1 MRFDGSLHVELRLRG
16 VLGEAFIGVEQ
27 GSSSQPRI
35 LKAMNNLSSG
45 ASTPPKSRSK
55 SRAEME
61 TIIRMAADEQQWTVF
76 SEDPRIIRKLSA
88 KYGAGEAKGGGWLWR
103 VPIRL
108 LSFRALRV
116 LCAADRKKAA
126 DRLAA
131 ARERK
136 ARG

>member
-1 MRFDGSLHVELRLRG
+1 M
-16 VLGEAFIGVEQ
+16 
-27 GSSSQPRI
+27 
-35 LKAMNNLSSG
+35 
-45 ASTPPKSRSK
+45 STQRK
-55 SRAEME
+55 SRAELE

-108 LSFRALRV
+108 LSFRALRI
-116 LCAADRKKAA
+116 LSAAARKKAS

-131 ARERK
+131 ARQRK
-136 ARG
+136 AKGEG